1 MAMTLASVC
10 DGRDSDTSPNAG
22 ILPTTD
28 KADWRKSIALG
39 AHESLKSYTV
49 IYIWTFGH
57 LMLVMRS
64 DLHFTSLYIS
74 DVSVVSHVEGFEI
87 SYKSKMTTAEP
98 FSVIPVCSTVQMW
111 SGRSLPSMSTVAT
124 LLSWPG
130 VPELYVV
137 ASVEEHSSRYH
148 GLYLCTDMSH

>member
-1 MAMTLASVC
+1 
-10 DGRDSDTSPNAG
+10 
-22 ILPTTD
+22 
-28 KADWRKSIALG
+28 
-39 AHESLKSYTV
+39 
-49 IYIWTFGH
+49 
-57 LMLVMRS
+57 MLVVKT
-64 DLHFTSLYIS
+64 DLRFMSLYIS
-74 DVSVVSHVEGFEI
+74 DLSMVSYVERFETR
-87 SYKSKMTTAEP
+87 YKSIVEMAQP

-148 GLYLCTDMSH
+148 GLYLCINISH

>member
-1 MAMTLASVC
+1 M
-10 DGRDSDTSPNAG
+10 
-22 ILPTTD
+22 
-28 KADWRKSIALG
+28 K
-39 AHESLKSYTV
+39 
-49 IYIWTFGH
+49 
-57 LMLVMRS
+57 S
-64 DLHFTSLYIS
+64 DLHFMSHCIS
-74 DVSVVSHVEGFEI
+74 DALMVSYVEGFEM
-87 SYKSKMTTAEP
+87 SCKSIVTMAQP

-148 GLYLCTDMSH
+148 GLYLCTNISR

>member
-1 MAMTLASVC
+1 
-10 DGRDSDTSPNAG
+10 
-22 ILPTTD
+22 
-28 KADWRKSIALG
+28 
-39 AHESLKSYTV
+39 
-49 IYIWTFGH
+49 
-57 LMLVMRS
+57 MLVMRS
-64 DLHFTSLYIS
+64 DLHFTSLYVS
-74 DVSVVSHVEGFEI
+74 DVSMVSHVEGFEI
-87 SYKSKMTTAEP
+87 SYKSILTMAEP

-148 GLYLCTDMSH
+148 GLYLCTDMSY

>member
-1 MAMTLASVC
+1 
-10 DGRDSDTSPNAG
+10 
-22 ILPTTD
+22 
-28 KADWRKSIALG
+28 
-39 AHESLKSYTV
+39 
-49 IYIWTFGH
+49 
-57 LMLVMRS
+57 MLVMKS

-74 DVSVVSHVEGFEI
+74 DVSMVSYVEGFEI
-87 SYKSKMTTAEP
+87 SHKSIVTMAQS

-148 GLYLCTDMSH
+148 GLYLYTNISH